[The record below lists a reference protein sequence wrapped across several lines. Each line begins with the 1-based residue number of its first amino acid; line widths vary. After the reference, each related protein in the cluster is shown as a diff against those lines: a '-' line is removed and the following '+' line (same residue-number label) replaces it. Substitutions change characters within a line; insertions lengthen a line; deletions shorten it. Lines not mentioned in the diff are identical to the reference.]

1 MRLNKCGIYRIVGES
16 FEILAN
22 VIGEP
27 PTLRITGALD
37 LNTLVEKGE
46 FKVLSEESLQIQQIY
61 ADPSKFL
68 FLPQEFSEVCN
79 TPPYRQS
86 IRGVKVPEVKDKE
99 YEDFKARYIQ
109 DTQIIGRGVTA
120 TKAYIMEKTDW
131 SLAQIN
137 VLILKLA
144 SEVAREQKAESMRN
158 RINLQ

>member
-1 MRLNKCGIYRIVGES
+1 MRLNKCGIYRIIGES

-22 VIGEP
+22 VIGES

-68 FLPQEFSEVCN
+68 FLQQEFSEVCN

-109 DTQIIGRGVTA
+109 DYGVSFLQPA
-120 TKAYIMEKTDW
+120 CYCRHISFKLSMIM
-131 SLAQIN
+131 SL
-137 VLILKLA
+137 
-144 SEVAREQKAESMRN
+144 
-158 RINLQ
+158 